1 VHGLIM
7 MIWDTRS
14 SEKETGSRP
23 VACRSS
29 HRRAV
34 NEQTEIDTTRA
45 KEENGIRPVGPFQ
58 FEETDLS
65 GQTAGPFQIEETD
78 LSGQRATKGHL
89 FRLAYQNKGAKLIL
103 LARLQRSAVAV

>member
-1 VHGLIM
+1 M

-14 SEKETGSRP
+14 SEKETGSRSL
-23 VACRSS
+23 ARRSS

-34 NEQTEIDTTRA
+34 HEQTEIDTTGA
-45 KEENGIRPVGPFQ
+45 KGENGIRPAGPFQ
-58 FEETDLS
+58 IEETDLS

-78 LSGQRATKGHL
+78 LSGQRATRGHF

-103 LARLQRSAVAV
+103 LARLP